1 MTLRRSSS
9 DTLPGTA
16 TAAFLE
22 AAIVEGKRYEEA
34 VAQDLSAV
42 VFERV
47 FPRLVTAI
55 AAAAGEGAGLS
66 EVRSAALIFLYRL
79 LFLLYAEDRGL
90 LPVNDARYDDY
101 GLRRRVRDEVSRRMA
116 AGDTFSAA
124 ARRSPG
130 TRSSA
135 ATCAPTS
142 TPSISTSTACP
153 ARTPPTSSTPSRS
166 SAARIRPHA
175 AATAPATS
183 SSPT

>member
-55 AAAAGEGAGLS
+55 AAAAGEGRRPVGSPL
-66 EVRSAALIFLYRL
+66 RSA
-79 LFLLYAEDRGL
+79 D
-90 LPVNDARYDDY
+90 LPLSAAVPA
-101 GLRRRVRDEVSRRMA
+101 LRRGPRAA
-116 AGDTFSAA
+116 AGQ
-124 ARRSPG
+124 RRAL
-130 TRSSA
+130 R
-135 ATCAPTS
+135 
-142 TPSISTSTACP
+142 
-153 ARTPPTSSTPSRS
+153 
-166 SAARIRPHA
+166 
-175 AATAPATS
+175 
-183 SSPT
+183 